1 MFAPLV
7 FGLSGSRQILSLVVR
22 SYNYSQLV
30 FLWVVG
36 MKQQI
41 LISVSG
47 FPVNFN
53 FQTNPPPPPTYLI
66 WYNPRQKDYW
76 FLSPNVSG

>member
-1 MFAPLV
+1 MFVPLV
-7 FGLSGSRQILSLVVR
+7 FGLSGGREILSLVVK

-36 MKQQI
+36 IRQQI

-47 FPVNFN
+47 FSVNFN
-53 FQTNPPPPPTYLI
+53 SQAAPLFNTVQEA
-66 WYNPRQKDYW
+66 QKLYC
-76 FLSPNVSG
+76 LLM